1 MNKLFLSTKDL
12 IQLHS
17 SYPIKDQVVTKTYE
31 DIANETFNYLENKNQ
46 YLYLAG
52 ILNPPIFD
60 HKVVTEQ
67 YEFFQAI
74 DFYLHKNKH
83 IDELHI
89 FAHGW
94 EHGIY
99 LIKDDCNANVIV
111 QAFDFEQWP
120 NSFRGRINKIKIWAN
135 RCGRKIKKDRECF
148 AQNLAYILGTEVE
161 ASDNNIELVFE
172 KDYFIFKG
180 NFNIYKGE

>member
-1 MNKLFLSTKDL
+1 MNKLFLSTKDQ
-12 IQLHS
+12 IKFYS
-17 SYPIKDQVVTKTYE
+17 NYPIKNQVIIKTYE
-31 DIANETFNYLENKNQ
+31 DIANETFNYQEDKNQ

-52 ILNPPIFD
+52 SLHQPIFEN
-60 HKVVTEQ
+60 KVVTEQ

-74 DFYLHKNKH
+74 DFYLHKNKI

-111 QAFDFEQWP
+111 QAFDFQAWP
-120 NSFRGRINKIKIWAN
+120 NSFVGRIKKIKIWAN
-135 RCGRKIKKDRECF
+135 RCGRKIKENRNCF
-148 AQNLAYILGTEVE
+148 AQDLAYILGIDIE
-161 ASDNNIELVFE
+161 ATDTNIELVFE
-172 KDYFIFKG
+172 KEYFIFKSD
-180 NFNIYKGE
+180 FKIYKGA